1 MSVYTC
7 VCEGCTRKSSN
18 SGRCSKCYPVCW
30 NGHKT
35 DKEKGEVEDEKW
47 NGVCICVK
55 HRKHKH
61 CHNDCE
67 CNTVEVSGQ

>member
-1 MSVYTC
+1 M
-7 VCEGCTRKSSN
+7 SSN
-18 SGRCSKCYPVCW
+18 STKLN
-30 NGHKT
+30 NGQVE
-35 DKEKGEVEDEKW
+35 DKEW

-67 CNTVEVSGQ
+67 CNTVEVDGKE

>member
-1 MSVYTC
+1 MTV
-7 VCEGCTRKSSN
+7 
-18 SGRCSKCYPVCW
+18 
-30 NGHKT
+30 
-35 DKEKGEVEDEKW
+35 KEKGEVEDKEW

-67 CNTVEVSGQ
+67 CNTVEVDGNVL